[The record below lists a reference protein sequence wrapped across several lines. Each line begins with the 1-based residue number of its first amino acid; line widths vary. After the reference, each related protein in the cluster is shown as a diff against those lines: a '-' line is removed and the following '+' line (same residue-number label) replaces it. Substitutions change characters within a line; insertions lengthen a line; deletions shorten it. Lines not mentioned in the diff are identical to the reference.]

1 MTSSPHLISVVLL
14 IICLHSSALASASTA
29 GKDATRA
36 SDDVD
41 LASGIRQYLQLM
53 SASMTKG
60 LGYSS
65 ESNVNTFR
73 SATSL
78 EADVSNRIDAN
89 TDEGKEAFEQLE
101 LQSRYTNNELGEK
114 NLMWSLRG
122 SHSEET
128 LRKNL
133 ENGSNEEVS
142 APIYYSYSY
151 STDQTKNTAKYGRR
165 QAPISSPNEHRH
177 DYIALLPSNTSN
189 TTHKIS

>member
-1 MTSSPHLISVVLL
+1 MDIANSQVAT
-14 IICLHSSALASASTA
+14 ANGQLAIPD
-29 GKDATRA
+29 G
-36 SDDVD
+36 D

-89 TDEGKEAFEQLE
+89 TDEGKEALERLE

-133 ENGSNEEVS
+133 ENGSNGEVP
-142 APIYYSYSY
+142 APIYFRRLAEVAEGWVTRMINAAYSYEGSDNH
-151 STDQTKNTAKYGRR
+151 SQGSFHNLSPQVRRTAHQTSIYFK
-165 QAPISSPNEHRH
+165 H
-177 DYIALLPSNTSN
+177 
-189 TTHKIS
+189 